1 MKYELTQEIK
11 SFNGLKL
18 RRIKALK
25 DFNGIKA
32 GTLGGWIKKEQNLS
46 QFGSAW
52 VYDNAKVSGSAWVF
66 GNAKVSGSAE
76 VFW

>member
-25 DFNGIKA
+25 DFS
-32 GTLGGWIKKEQNLS
+32 TL
-46 QFGSAW
+46 
-52 VYDNAKVSGSAWVF
+52 
-66 GNAKVSGSAE
+66 
-76 VFW
+76 